1 MFPAVVM
8 QRPSFGPR
16 YPNRYSSVLVIV
28 PAYNEQEN
36 IGRVVK
42 RIKQH
47 AGYADILVIND
58 GSRDATAEMAQ
69 RNGASV
75 LNLPY
80 NLGIGGAVQAGIK
93 FAWNYGYP
101 FVVRLDS
108 DGQHNP
114 ADIPR
119 LLGAVMQGQADVAIG
134 SRFCEKKET
143 YRPSF
148 ARRIGIRMFCLLVF
162 VLVRYR
168 VYDPTSGL
176 QCMNLEAMKH
186 FIRHYPQ
193 DYPEV
198 EAHVLMHKAGL
209 KVLEIPVV
217 MRPREA
223 GVSSINSLRSI
234 YYAFKVS
241 LATLTAALQVEPRQP
256 KERGDVLAAT
266 IHSSPSQLALADD
279 HYRIDA

>member
-1 MFPAVVM
+1 
-8 QRPSFGPR
+8 
-16 YPNRYSSVLVIV
+16 VIV

-36 IGRVVK
+36 IGHVV
-42 RIKQH
+42 REIKQQ

-58 GSRDATAEMAQ
+58 GSSDATGEMAQ
-69 RNGASV
+69 RSGASV

-101 FVVRLDS
+101 FVVRLDG

-119 LLGAVMQGQADVAIG
+119 LLGAVMQGRADVAIG

-148 ARRIGIRMFCLLVF
+148 ARRLGIRMFCLLVS
-162 VLVRYR
+162 VLVGYR
-168 VYDPTSGL
+168 VNDTTSGL

-186 FIRHYPQ
+186 FVRYYPQ

-198 EAHVLMHKAGL
+198 EAHVLMHKVDL
-209 KVLEIPVV
+209 KVIEIPVV

-241 LATLTAALQVEPRQP
+241 LATLIAALQVEPRQP

-266 IHSSPSQLALADD
+266 IHSFSGQLALADD